1 MAKTQNWG
9 FTNVTTKD
17 INVNPVNIGIVSN
30 YAEIKH
36 EADTVVFDN
45 VTAPLDQGEKI
56 SYYYRDLAQVSSDNA
71 VANPGKIQKG
81 FQFIVKVDSVSRTTL
96 DNGDVID
103 DPVVMMLTVRGSK
116 DGNVTPAMLD
126 TMLTRLLGA
135 CYNFT
140 DSKFRFGELMRSALE
155 PQED

>member
-1 MAKTQNWG
+1 MAKTQSWG
-9 FTNVTTKD
+9 FTNTQTSEVIINPIQIGVT
-17 INVNPVNIGIVSN
+17 SN

-36 EADTVVFDN
+36 EADTVVLDN
-45 VTAPLDQGEKI
+45 VTAPLDQGEKV
-56 SYYYRDLAQVSSDNA
+56 SYYYRNLATVSSDNS
-71 VANPGKIQKG
+71 VANPGKIEKG
-81 FQFIVKVDSVSRTTL
+81 FQFIVKLDSVSRVTM

-116 DGNVTPAMLD
+116 DGNVTSD
-126 TMLTRLLGA
+126 MLTSMLSRLLGA

-140 DSKFRFGELMRSALE
+140 DKTFRFGDLMRSALE